1 MWLVGLHARP
11 WLSAS
16 SLSGGRGGRLT
27 DGSLA
32 WQPALDQPAS
42 LSLSRA
48 ASLSVSIAL
57 SAVDFLC
64 RQWKRER
71 ERRVLREG
79 GGNRQRRWRWANPAS
94 THTHMKT
101 HTHTHSF
108 LYSRKPCGRGRTAVL
123 YCAPMFMSG
132 ALLGTAVD
140 QLPKDGTPATPMRGA
155 QKLMLVGVPAI
166 HQKWGFIW

>member
-16 SLSGGRGGRLT
+16 SLSGGRGG
-27 DGSLA
+27 D
-32 WQPALDQPAS
+32 WQTARSRDNQPLISQLLS
-42 LSLSRA
+42 LSLSRCL
-48 ASLSVSIAL
+48 SLSVSIAL

-64 RQWKRER
+64 RQWERER

-79 GGNRQRRWRWANPAS
+79 GGNRQRRWQWANPAS
-94 THTHMKT
+94 THTYEN
-101 HTHTHSF
+101 THTHSF

-155 QKLMLVGVPAI
+155 QRRMGVGVPAI
-166 HQKWGFIW
+166 HQKWDFTW

>member
-16 SLSGGRGGRLT
+16 SLSGGRGG
-27 DGSLA
+27 D
-32 WQPALDQPAS
+32 WQTARSRDNQPLISQLLS
-42 LSLSRA
+42 LSLPLPL
-48 ASLSVSIAL
+48 SLLVLL
-57 SAVDFLC
+57 SLLWISCAGS
-64 RQWKRER
+64 ER

-79 GGNRQRRWRWANPAS
+79 GGNRQRRWQWANPAS
-94 THTHMKT
+94 THTYEN
-101 HTHTHSF
+101 THTHSF

-123 YCAPMFMSG
+123 YCAPMLKSG

-155 QKLMLVGVPAI
+155 QRRMGVGVPAI
-166 HQKWGFIW
+166 HQKWDFTW